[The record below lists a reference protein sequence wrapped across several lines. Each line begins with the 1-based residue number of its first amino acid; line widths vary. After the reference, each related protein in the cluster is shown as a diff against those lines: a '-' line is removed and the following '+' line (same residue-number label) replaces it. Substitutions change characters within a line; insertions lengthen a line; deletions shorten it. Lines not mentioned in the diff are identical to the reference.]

1 MTMANKINIV
11 GKALERI
18 EITGPAL
25 PRVEPAE
32 FAAALGAEPCGER
45 RSNLLDLISLGEVGN
60 ELIKRLRSTG
70 GRPSLQGATERCKVP
85 LSPEDV
91 AALEQIVDALEK
103 KTGTRPAL
111 GQIAS
116 VILRTH
122 LDSLRTGSEKGESAN
137 RSAGTP

>member
-1 MTMANKINIV
+1 MAKKNTIA

-18 EITGPAL
+18 HVTGPAL

-45 RSNLLDLISLGEVGN
+45 HAKHLDLISLGELGN
-60 ELIKRLRSTG
+60 ELIRRLRSTG
-70 GRPSLQGATERCKVP
+70 GRPALEGATERCKVP
-85 LSPEDV
+85 LSPGDV
-91 AALEQIVDALEK
+91 AALEQIIDAIEA

-116 VILRTH
+116 VILRVH
-122 LDSLRTGSEKGESAN
+122 LDSLGKQQPAHPGEQQL
-137 RSAGTP
+137 GTS

>member
-1 MTMANKINIV
+1 MAKKINVV
-11 GKALERI
+11 GTAIERI
-18 EITGPAL
+18 HITGAVL

-45 RSNLLDLISLGEVGN
+45 RSKRLDLVSLGDVGT

-70 GRPSLQGATERCKVP
+70 GRPALDGATKRCKVP

-91 AALEQIVDALEK
+91 AALERIIAEIERQ
-103 KTGTRPAL
+103 TGTRPAL

-116 VILRTH
+116 VILRMH
-122 LDSLRTGSEKGESAN
+122 LDLLPPDATKRKR
-137 RSAGTP
+137 RSTA

>member
-1 MTMANKINIV
+1 MAKKITTT

-25 PRVEPAE
+25 PRIEPAE
-32 FAAALGAEPCGER
+32 FGAALGAVPCGER
-45 RSNLLDLISLGEVGN
+45 RAKHFDLISLGDLGN

-70 GRPSLQGATERCKVP
+70 GRPSLEGATERCKVP
-85 LSPEDV
+85 LSPGDV
-91 AALEQIVDALEK
+91 AGLEQIIDAIEAE
-103 KTGTRPAL
+103 TGTRPAL

-122 LDSLRTGSEKGESAN
+122 LESIKDLPVEKRTSD
-137 RSAGTP
+137 R